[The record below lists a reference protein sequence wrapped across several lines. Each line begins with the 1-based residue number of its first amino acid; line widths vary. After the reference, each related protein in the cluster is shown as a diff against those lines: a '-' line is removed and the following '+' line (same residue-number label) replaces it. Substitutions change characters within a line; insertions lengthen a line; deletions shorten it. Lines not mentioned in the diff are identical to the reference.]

1 MASQIALAIA
11 EKMASSQQQIE
22 ATKEAPKNAMIKAS
36 NNERPNV
43 ETICQVTEHGDSES
57 TSSFEQV
64 H

>member
-11 EKMASSQQQIE
+11 EKMASQQQIE